1 MAQGQSLEGAAP
13 IRGVGL
19 GLRPAHYAVILS
31 ERPPVPWFEV
41 LIDNYFSPSPE
52 LEQLERVRRDYPV
65 TFHGVG
71 MSLGSSDPIDW
82 DYLRRLKGLIRWFEP
97 QHVSDHLCWTS
108 VNGHYL
114 HELMPLPYVDAAVR
128 HVSERIERVQ
138 DFLGERILVENVSTY
153 LEYQASE
160 LTEWEFLNRIAE
172 ACDCDVLLDVNNIF
186 VSASNHRFD
195 PITYLESIP
204 IERVREIHLA
214 GYEDQG
220 THLLDTHGEAVHEP
234 VWRLYRRAIER
245 LGPVPTLIE
254 RDNNIPPFEDLHAE
268 ALQAQHIMDTACR
281 HAA

>member
-19 GLRPAHYAVILS
+19 GLRPTHYAIVLS

-41 LIDNYFSPSPE
+41 LIDNYLSPSPE
-52 LEQLERVRRDYPV
+52 LEQLERVRQDYPL

-82 DYLRRLKGLIRWFEP
+82 DYLRRLKGLIRRFEP

-186 VSASNHRFD
+186 VSASNHGFD
-195 PITYLESIP
+195 PNTYLESIP
-204 IERVREIHLA
+204 SERVREIHLA

-234 VWRLYRRAIER
+234 VWRLYRTAIER

-254 RDNNIPPFEDLHAE
+254 RDNNIPPFEDLHTE
-268 ALQAQHIMDTACR
+268 ALQAQRIMDTVCR